1 MLGCRVHKEE
11 KMTGEKHL
19 IVGLGNPGEQHEE
32 NRHNMGF
39 MVIDT
44 LAKRWG
50 ITMKRNR
57 KNALTGEGNYLGDPV
72 VLAKPQTFMNNSGLS
87 VGPLSRLYGV
97 LPENLLVIY
106 DDLDLAFGRIRLRA
120 SGSAGGHHGMESII
134 AKVSTSDFPRL
145 RIGIG
150 RPQHEGEEVIDF
162 VLTGFHGTDKKKLKD
177 VLNQAADAVE
187 TYLQSG
193 IEIAMTQ
200 FNGTFL
206 DDE

>member
-1 MLGCRVHKEE
+1 
-11 KMTGEKHL
+11 MTGEKHL
-19 IVGLGNPGEQHEE
+19 IVGLGNPGNQHEK
-32 NRHNMGF
+32 NRHNIGF
-39 MVIDT
+39 MVVDA

-50 ITMKRNR
+50 ISMKRNR
-57 KNALTGEGNYLGDPV
+57 KNALTGEGTYQGIPV
-72 VLAKPQTFMNNSGLS
+72 VLAKPQTYMNNSGLS
-87 VGPLSRLYGV
+87 VGPLSRLYEI

-134 AKVSTSDFPRL
+134 EKASTSEFPRL

-150 RPQHEGEEVIDF
+150 RPQHEGEDVIDF
-162 VLTGFHGTDKKKLKD
+162 VLTGFHGPDKQKLKT
-177 VLNQAADAVE
+177 VLSQAADAVE

-200 FNGTFL
+200 FNGVFL
-206 DDE
+206 DEE

>member
-1 MLGCRVHKEE
+1 
-11 KMTGEKHL
+11 MTGDKHL
-19 IVGLGNPGEQHEE
+19 IIGLGNPGDQHAD
-32 NRHNMGF
+32 NRHNIGF
-39 MVIDT
+39 KVIDV
-44 LAKRWG
+44 LAERWE
-50 ITMKRNR
+50 IKLKRNR
-57 KNALTGEGNYLGDPV
+57 KNALTGEGTYLGNAV
-72 VLAKPQTFMNNSGLS
+72 VLAKPQTYMNNSGLS

-120 SGSAGGHHGMESII
+120 AGSAGGHHGMESII
-134 AKVSTSDFPRL
+134 EKVSTNEFPRL

-150 RPQHEGEEVIDF
+150 RPNHEGEEVVDF
-162 VLTGFHGTDKKKLKD
+162 VLTGFHSSDKQKLKT
-177 VLNQAADAVE
+177 VLKQAADAVE
-187 TYLQSG
+187 TYLKSG

>member
-1 MLGCRVHKEE
+1 
-11 KMTGEKHL
+11 MTGDKHL
-19 IVGLGNPGEQHEE
+19 IIGLGNPGDQHED
-32 NRHNMGF
+32 NRHNVGF
-39 MVIDT
+39 MVINV
-44 LAKRWG
+44 LAARWK
-50 ITMKRNR
+50 IELRRNR
-57 KNALTGEGNYLGDPV
+57 KNALTGEGTYLGNAV
-72 VLAKPQTFMNNSGLS
+72 VLAKPQTYMNNSGLS

-120 SGSAGGHHGMESII
+120 AGSAGGHHGMESII
-134 AKVSTSDFPRL
+134 EKVSTNEFPRL

-150 RPQHEGEEVIDF
+150 RPNHEGEEVVDF
-162 VLTGFHGTDKKKLKD
+162 VLTGFHSSDKQKLKT
-177 VLNQAADAVE
+177 VLKQAADAVE
-187 TYLQSG
+187 TYLKSG

>member
-1 MLGCRVHKEE
+1 
-11 KMTGEKHL
+11 MTGEKHL
-19 IVGLGNPGEQHEE
+19 IIGLGNPGDQHAD
-32 NRHNMGF
+32 NRHNIGF
-39 MVIDT
+39 KVVDV
-44 LAKRWG
+44 LAERWE
-50 ITMKRNR
+50 IKMKRNR
-57 KNALTGEGNYLGDPV
+57 KNALTGEGNYLGTPV

-134 AKVSTSDFPRL
+134 EKVSTNEFPRL

-150 RPQHEGEEVIDF
+150 RPSHEGEEVVDF
-162 VLTGFHGTDKKKLKD
+162 VLTGFHSSDKQKLKT
-177 VLNQAADAVE
+177 VLKQAADAVE
-187 TYLQSG
+187 TYLKSG

-200 FNGTFL
+200 FNGTYL

>member
-1 MLGCRVHKEE
+1 MA
-11 KMTGEKHL
+11 GEKYL
-19 IVGLGNPGEQHEE
+19 IIGLGNPGDRFEA

-39 MVIDT
+39 MVVDL
-44 LAKRWG
+44 LAERWG
-50 ITMKRNR
+50 IEIKRKR
-57 KNALTGEGNYLGDPV
+57 RNALTGEGKYLENTV

-87 VGPLSRLYGV
+87 VGPLSRLYNIS
-97 LPENLLVIY
+97 PENLLVIY

-120 SGSAGGHHGMESII
+120 SGSAGGHHGVESII
-134 AKVSTSDFPRL
+134 EKISTNKFPRL

-150 RPQHEGEEVIDF
+150 RPNHEGEEVIDF
-162 VLTGFHGTDKKKLKD
+162 VLTGFHGADKRKLKT

-187 TYLQSG
+187 TYLRSG

>member
-1 MLGCRVHKEE
+1 
-11 KMTGEKHL
+11 
-19 IVGLGNPGEQHEE
+19 
-32 NRHNMGF
+32 
-39 MVIDT
+39 
-44 LAKRWG
+44 
-50 ITMKRNR
+50 
-57 KNALTGEGNYLGDPV
+57 
-72 VLAKPQTFMNNSGLS
+72 
-87 VGPLSRLYGV
+87 
-97 LPENLLVIY
+97 
-106 DDLDLAFGRIRLRA
+106 
-120 SGSAGGHHGMESII
+120 MESII

-162 VLTGFHGTDKKKLKD
+162 VLTGFHDIDKKKLKD

>member
-1 MLGCRVHKEE
+1 VFNNKEE
-11 KMTGEKHL
+11 KMTVEKHL
-19 IVGLGNPGEQHEE
+19 IIGLGNPGDQHED
-32 NRHNMGF
+32 NRHNVGF
-39 MVIDT
+39 MVINV
-44 LAKRWG
+44 LAARWK
-50 ITMKRNR
+50 IELRRNR
-57 KNALTGEGNYLGDPV
+57 KNALTGEGTFMGKPV

-134 AKVSTSDFPRL
+134 EKVSTSEFPRL

-150 RPQHEGEEVIDF
+150 RPNHADEDVIDF
-162 VLTGFHGTDKKKLKD
+162 VLTSFHSTDKQKLNT

-187 TYLQSG
+187 TYLRSG

>member
-1 MLGCRVHKEE
+1 M
-11 KMTGEKHL
+11 
-19 IVGLGNPGEQHEE
+19 GNPGDQHAD
-32 NRHNMGF
+32 NRHNIGF
-39 MVIDT
+39 KVIDV
-44 LAKRWG
+44 LAERWE
-50 ITMKRNR
+50 IKLKRNR
-57 KNALTGEGNYLGDPV
+57 KNALTGEGTYWGNPV
-72 VLAKPQTFMNNSGLS
+72 VLAKPQTYMNNSGLS

-120 SGSAGGHHGMESII
+120 AGSAGGHHGMESII
-134 AKVSTSDFPRL
+134 EKVSTNEFPRL

-150 RPQHEGEEVIDF
+150 RPNHEGEEVVDF
-162 VLTGFHGTDKKKLKD
+162 VLTGFHSSDKQKLKT
-177 VLNQAADAVE
+177 VLKQAADAVE
-187 TYLQSG
+187 TYLKSG

>member
-1 MLGCRVHKEE
+1 
-11 KMTGEKHL
+11 
-19 IVGLGNPGEQHEE
+19 
-32 NRHNMGF
+32 
-39 MVIDT
+39 
-44 LAKRWG
+44 
-50 ITMKRNR
+50 
-57 KNALTGEGNYLGDPV
+57 
-72 VLAKPQTFMNNSGLS
+72 
-87 VGPLSRLYGV
+87 
-97 LPENLLVIY
+97 VIY

-134 AKVSTSDFPRL
+134 EKISTSEFPRL

-150 RPQHEGEEVIDF
+150 RPNHADEDVIDF
-162 VLTGFHGTDKKKLKD
+162 VLTSFHSTDKQKLNT

-187 TYLQSG
+187 TYLRSG